1 MEEKANNTINFI
13 KVAKEYFWLAT
24 TLGMIGTFIATSA
37 VNNYKSGESKKAVI
51 DTLAKQSVQYSAI
64 LKWMQAIDGKI
75 KSITDESTI
84 IGSSFCLV
92 YITRALAVH
101 NINSVYFS
109 GIAYV
114 KIEGLTTEFYVPGKW
129 YDSVYTVL
137 DTGNYG
143 HGEIHYECTEFNVGY
158 NDAKF
163 IKSTGCGYLQC
174 SPVAFASNTSFTV
187 TGARDESEGA
197 LKDLIA
203 KLVAK
208 GIIVDSTTAS

>member
-84 IGSSFCLV
+84 
-92 YITRALAVH
+92 T
-101 NINSVYFS
+101 
-109 GIAYV
+109 
-114 KIEGLTTEFYVPGKW
+114 KT
-129 YDSVYTVL
+129 
-137 DTGNYG
+137 
-143 HGEIHYECTEFNVGY
+143 NV
-158 NDAKF
+158 
-163 IKSTGCGYLQC
+163 STLQ
-174 SPVAFASNTSFTV
+174 
-187 TGARDESEGA
+187 GA

-208 GIIVDSTTAS
+208 GIIVDGTTAS